1 MEYDVIIIGAGLAGL
16 SAGKVLNEED
26 VSYKIIEANAR
37 PGGKVYS
44 REYTDRYFELGGQ
57 FINQDMTEMTRLV
70 MDAGMEIHETDV
82 TEDAVIIDERKNT
95 DVETILEAEEKLF
108 KGLGERDIRLSRLYE
123 KNITDPYHRKLIS
136 SQHSE
141 VLNINPELI
150 SSKAIAEMMKRYLS
164 SKSDTTHQASGP
176 LNNVVSYLESFS
188 KDKIIYGQ
196 PVAEIGES
204 KNGYIIRTLTNEY
217 QSKSVIL
224 AIPPTAASRINYTP
238 GLPEKIENALKS
250 FKDGAVIKITW
261 VFEEAFWR
269 SFSVQDEVHRLKEVI
284 YSEPEGINVSDSS
297 KAGDENR
304 LTMFIGGDTAIKL
317 AERTLDERLEYA
329 VSLLTVV
336 LGEKARYYIDREE
349 SVWVNDPYYGGGY
362 SASVLFEGVHNAAE
376 ILRNPYKKL
385 LFSGSELSS
394 DFPKFMEGAVR
405 SGKHAANKAL
415 ELLFK

>member
-16 SAGKVLNEED
+16 SAGKVLNDED

-224 AIPPTAASRINYTP
+224 AIPPTAASRINYTT

-297 KAGDENR
+297 KAKMKTG
-304 LTMFIGGDTAIKL
+304 
-317 AERTLDERLEYA
+317 
-329 VSLLTVV
+329 
-336 LGEKARYYIDREE
+336 
-349 SVWVNDPYYGGGY
+349 
-362 SASVLFEGVHNAAE
+362 
-376 ILRNPYKKL
+376 
-385 LFSGSELSS
+385 
-394 DFPKFMEGAVR
+394 
-405 SGKHAANKAL
+405 
-415 ELLFK
+415 

>member
-16 SAGKVLNEED
+16 SAGKGLNENG
-26 VSYKIIEANAR
+26 VRYKIIEANSR

-44 REYTDRYFELGGQ
+44 REYTGRYFELGGQ

-70 MDAGMEIHETDV
+70 KDAGMEIHETDV

-95 DVETILEAEEKLF
+95 DVESILKADKKLF
-108 KGLGERDIRLSRLYE
+108 KGIGERDIRLSRLYE
-123 KNITDPYHRKLIS
+123 KYIADSYHRKLIS

-141 VLNINPELI
+141 LLNINPELI
-150 SSKAIAEMMKRYLS
+150 SSKAIAAMMDRYIS

-176 LNNVVSYLESFS
+176 LNNVVSYLERFS
-188 KDKIIYGQ
+188 KDKIMYGQ
-196 PVAEIGES
+196 PVAEIAES
-204 KNGYIIRTLTNEY
+204 KDGYIILSSNNEY
-217 QSKSVIL
+217 RSKAVIL
-224 AIPPTAASRINYTP
+224 AIPPTAASQITYTP

-269 SFSVQDEVHRLKEVI
+269 SFSVQNEVHRLKEII
-284 YSEPEGINVSDSS
+284 YSEPEGITVSDSS
-297 KAGDENR
+297 KSGDENR

-317 AERTLDERLEYA
+317 ADKTIDERLEYA
-329 VSLLTVV
+329 VSLLTEV

-349 SVWVNDPYYGGGY
+349 SVWVNAPYTGGGY
-362 SASVLFEGVHNAAE
+362 SASVLYTGIFNAAQ
-376 ILRNPYKKL
+376 ILRQPYKKL
-385 LFSGSELSS
+385 LFSSSELSP

-405 SGKHAANKAL
+405 SGKHTAKKAL
-415 ELLFK
+415 ELLK